1 MPRSARAPS
10 STTRERRGTPVLE
23 DASSYMRNSSPH
35 ANAGALYLMD
45 HADRQQQ
52 LPPYANMQEQYVP
65 HHLADTTFDSVSDAG
80 RTFIRNPYN
89 DDGTAQM
96 YRRAPYT
103 PGEFATDSISV
114 AHQMPRMTTPR
125 TAPNNVI
132 RVINKDMTAQFRGRS
147 QSVPNA
153 RIRWFEN
160 RKSQLLGCCL
170 TMAFLG
176 LTIALYNFRWMGLIA
191 GSVNTIICGT
201 AVVVTYFRKKHWHQ
215 HPNPIVHN
223 RAVLGIFLAFCLLLN
238 ILVDFKP
245 GDHKSEEM
253 CRGLAGA
260 TEFFFFTSE
269 AWGLVMACDL
279 FFSLTSPF
287 TSYKR
292 LMRFYHLWVW
302 FGGIVMACI
311 AWGVAEA
318 GGFFTVDGQSVK
330 YGGDRALLVG
340 FCLAPWIL
348 IYSFVIIVL
357 FVSVCVLTLA
367 WHRLYLRGVPKT
379 YNIRLRVLN
388 YVSFFTGAYVFYWLL
403 LLLLYMCAYFVSSKS
418 INSDGTSKGG
428 SEEAVA
434 QVLRQ
439 LVAFLIAS
447 KGYLDYVIWFAVN
460 SIERPQV
467 NTALRSEILYYTTS
481 GIKESVRA
489 VTDELISIP
498 ISGDNDKN
506 KFIKFWSF
514 CTPSFRNIRL
524 TYGISDAEYI
534 NMFGATTKERFSEGR
549 SGAFMFFTGDERLI
563 VKTMSPEECNFLRK
577 IAQNYEAYLV
587 ANRNTLL
594 TRFYG
599 CHAVSLY
606 GKMYYFVVM
615 ANLFADTQECGDG
628 MNFHEPN
635 IVLKDNDL
643 LMKIRIDP
651 VQAHKIYDQIHKDS
665 DFLCEQGIMDY
676 SLLMGV
682 QSSEYYVDT
691 SDIVTSRNMSKG
703 PQEESLFTQVATSGP
718 QEESLFTQVATSVS
732 GPSLY
737 HFGIIDILQQW
748 TFEKKMERFYKVQF
762 KRKDPDGVS
771 AMPPKP
777 YKFRFQQ
784 KMSRIFGLASHH
796 RANTPAFHLNHPA
809 LIDVLDHDGNR
820 VCAKYYD
827 KSYPGAKDQLA
838 LEKKLYMKTK
848 NSNPRL
854 EGEAWPSIAFDVSGV
869 SMQLAAADIILVENI
884 VSVFRSGSDVTMHVV
899 GSANENEIILLSVL
913 DAAFEAVSTLL
924 KGRLDRHVLLDNIE
938 LVLLTLDE
946 VVDGGMI
953 LETDT
958 SSITNRVLMR
968 GADNEVPISEL
979 TISQAFASARE
990 QFSRSFRS

>member
-1 MPRSARAPS
+1 M
-10 STTRERRGTPVLE
+10 E

-147 QSVPNA
+147 QS
-153 RIRWFEN
+153 N

-577 IAQNYEAYLV
+577 IAQNYEAYL
-587 ANRNTLL
+587 
-594 TRFYG
+594 
-599 CHAVSLY
+599 
-606 GKMYYFVVM
+606 
-615 ANLFADTQECGDG
+615 
-628 MNFHEPN
+628 
-635 IVLKDNDL
+635 
-643 LMKIRIDP
+643 
-651 VQAHKIYDQIHKDS
+651 
-665 DFLCEQGIMDY
+665 
-676 SLLMGV
+676 
-682 QSSEYYVDT
+682 
-691 SDIVTSRNMSKG
+691 
-703 PQEESLFTQVATSGP
+703 
-718 QEESLFTQVATSVS
+718 
-732 GPSLY
+732 
-737 HFGIIDILQQW
+737 
-748 TFEKKMERFYKVQF
+748 F

-809 LIDVLDHDGNR
+809 LIDYTAPLVKAIFVIDSDGNR

-854 EGEAWPSIAFDVSGV
+854 E
-869 SMQLAAADIILVENI
+869 ADIILVENI